1 MGESGAGVVHEVVG
15 ADLKPVP
22 AAAVIAMGMI
32 SLLIIG
38 VAPDVLG
45 ALVDEHRLSPSG
57 LGMTAMLELIS
68 LAVSTGLAGA
78 FLKPENLKLIGA
90 GAALLLAAINVA
102 TCNASGLSVF
112 GIRAAAGVPEGLLLW
127 ITVGMIARSRTPER
141 WAAVFFTARVVSELT
156 TALAFA
162 FVIMPRAGA
171 DGAFAT
177 MGLIALLGLPAALFL
192 PNAFGA
198 LPRSGGPADDGV
210 GGAGPS
216 VIRSGAPPLRGLI
229 ALVATV
235 VYVSANGAVSVYLQP
250 LAHRA
255 GLSADVARTAVWAS
269 LAAQILGGALATAMA
284 GRVRYLPVF
293 AAVTAGFLAVW
304 AIFGLHPSALVF
316 ISADAVAGAVALLVG
331 PFLVPMIIEADPSRR
346 AAMQSAGAQA
356 LGGGAGPLMAALI
369 VGDRDVH
376 GVLWMGA
383 ALLLAGF
390 ALIAWLHY
398 TNRPATAAKAT
409 AS

>member
-1 MGESGAGVVHEVVG
+1 MGESGAGVVHEAIG
-15 ADLKPVP
+15 TDLKPVP

-45 ALVDEHRLSPSG
+45 ALVDERRLAPSG
-57 LGMTAMLELIS
+57 LGVTAMLELIS

-90 GAALLLAAINVA
+90 GAALFLAAINVA
-102 TCNASGLSVF
+102 TCHASGVSVF
-112 GIRAAAGVPEGLLLW
+112 AIRAAAGVPEGLLLW

-141 WAAVFFTARVVSELT
+141 WAAVFFTARVISELT

-162 FVIMPRAGA
+162 FTIIPRAGA

-177 MGLIALLGLPAALFL
+177 MGLICLLGLPAALFL
-192 PNAFGA
+192 PNAFGP
-198 LPRSGGPADDGV
+198 LPKSGEDAGKGSV
-210 GGAGPS
+210 GAGQT
-216 VIRSGAPPLRGLI
+216 GALPLRGLI
-229 ALVATV
+229 ALAATV
-235 VYVSANGAVSVYLQP
+235 IYVSANGAVSVYLQP

-293 AAVTAGFLAVW
+293 AAVTAGFLVVW
-304 AIFGLHPSALVF
+304 AVFGLHPSPLVF
-316 ISADAVAGAVALLVG
+316 IAADAVAGAVALLVG

-369 VGDRDVH
+369 VGDGDVH
-376 GVLWMGA
+376 GVLWMGG
-383 ALLLAGF
+383 ALLVAGF
-390 ALIAWLHY
+390 ALIAWLRF
-398 TNRPATAAKAT
+398 TNRPATDANAT

>member
-1 MGESGAGVVHEVVG
+1 MGEDAASVVHEVSG
-15 ADLKPVP
+15 SDLRPVP
-22 AAAVIAMGMI
+22 AAAVIGMGMI

-45 ALVDEHRLSPSG
+45 ALVDEGRLAPSG
-57 LGMTAMLELIS
+57 LGMTAMLELIG
-68 LAVSTGLAGA
+68 LALSTGLAGA
-78 FLKPENLKLIGA
+78 FLKPENLRLIGA
-90 GAALLLAAINVA
+90 GSALLLAAINVA
-102 TCNASGLSVF
+102 TCHASGVSVF
-112 GIRAAAGVPEGLLLW
+112 AIRAAAGVPEGLLLW
-127 ITVGMIARSRTPER
+127 VTVGMIARSRTPER
-141 WAAVFFTARVVSELT
+141 WAAVFFTARVISELA

-162 FVIMPRAGA
+162 FAIIPKAGA

-177 MGLIALLGLPAALFL
+177 MGLISLLGLPIALFL
-192 PNAFGA
+192 PSRYGP
-198 LPRSGGPADDGV
+198 LPQ
-210 GGAGPS
+210 GAGPEEGVES
-216 VIRSGAPPLRGLI
+216 KAGGQGGAPPLRGLI
-229 ALVATV
+229 ALLATV
-235 VYVSANGAVSVYLQP
+235 IYVSANGAVAVYLQP

-293 AAVTAGFLAVW
+293 AAVTAAFLVVW
-304 AIFGLHPSALVF
+304 AVFGMHPSPLVF
-316 ISADAVAGAVALLVG
+316 IGADAVAGAVALLVG

-383 ALLLAGF
+383 VLLVAG
-390 ALIAWLHY
+390 LGVIAWLHF
-398 TNRPATAAKAT
+398 TNREVAPTDAT

>member
-1 MGESGAGVVHEVVG
+1 MGEDAAGGVQDFTG
-15 ADLKPVP
+15 SDLKPVP

-45 ALVDEHRLSPSG
+45 ALVDERRLAPSG
-57 LGMTAMLELIS
+57 LGITAMLELIT

-78 FLKPENLKLIGA
+78 FLKPEHMKLIGA
-90 GAALLLAAINVA
+90 GSALFLAAVNVA
-102 TCNASGLSVF
+102 TCRASGVSVF
-112 GIRAAAGVPEGLLLW
+112 VIRAAAGVPEGLLLW

-141 WAAVFFTARVVSELT
+141 GAALFFTARVVSELT

-162 FVIMPRAGA
+162 FAIIPRAGA

-177 MGLIALLGLPAALFL
+177 MGLISLLGLPAALWL
-192 PNAFGA
+192 PSRYGP
-198 LPRSGGPADDGV
+198 LPKSAEPAD
-210 GGAGPS
+210 AA
-216 VIRSGAPPLRGLI
+216 RSGALPLRGLI

-235 VYVSANGAVSVYLQP
+235 VYVSANGAVAVYLQP

-293 AAVTAGFLAVW
+293 AAVTAGFLMVW
-304 AIFGLHPSALVF
+304 AVFGLHPSPLVF
-316 ISADAVAGAVALLVG
+316 IAADAVAGAVALLVG

-346 AAMQSAGAQA
+346 TAMQSAGAQA

-383 ALLLAGF
+383 VLLVAGF
-390 ALIAWLHY
+390 ALIAWLHF
-398 TNRPATAAKAT
+398 TNRRPADAT

>member
-1 MGESGAGVVHEVVG
+1 MAKNGAGVVHVIVG
-15 ADLKPVP
+15 DDPKPSS
-22 AAAVIAMGMI
+22 AAAVIVMGMI

-45 ALVDEHRLSPSG
+45 ALVDERRLAPSG
-57 LGMTAMLELIS
+57 LGVTAMLELMT
-68 LAVSTGLAGA
+68 LALSTGLAGA
-78 FLKPENLKLIGA
+78 FLKPENLRLIGA
-90 GAALLLAAINVA
+90 GSALFLAAVNVA
-102 TCNASGLSVF
+102 TCHTSGLVVF
-112 GIRAAAGVPEGLLLW
+112 AMRAAAGVPEGLLLW
-127 ITVGMIARSRTPER
+127 ITVGMITRSRTPER
-141 WAAVFFTARVVSELT
+141 WAAIFFTARVASELT

-162 FVIMPRAGA
+162 FAIIPRAGA

-177 MGLIALLGLPAALFL
+177 MALVALLGLPAALLL
-192 PNAFGA
+192 PDRYGP
-198 LPRSGGPADDGV
+198 LPQDPAKT
-210 GGAGPS
+210 APPKA
-216 VIRSGAPPLRGLI
+216 GAPPLRGLI
-229 ALVATV
+229 ALFATV

-293 AAVTAGFLAVW
+293 AVVTAGFLAVW
-304 AIFGLHPSALVF
+304 AVFGLHPAPLVF
-316 ISADAVAGAVALLVG
+316 IGADAVAGAVALLVG

-383 ALLLAGF
+383 SLLVAGF
-390 ALIAWLHY
+390 AVIAWLHF
-398 TNRPATAAKAT
+398 TNRAAPEAT

>member
-1 MGESGAGVVHEVVG
+1 VSKDPANQAHEAVAGEPEP
-15 ADLKPVP
+15 LQ

-45 ALVDEHRLSPSG
+45 ALVDEHRLDPSG
-57 LGMTAMLELIS
+57 LGVTAMLELIG
-68 LAVSTGLAGA
+68 LAISTGLAGA
-78 FLKPENLKLIGA
+78 FLKPRNLKLIGA
-90 GAALLLAAINVA
+90 GAALLLAAINLM
-102 TCNASGLSVF
+102 TCRASGLEVF
-112 GIRAAAGVPEGLLLW
+112 VIRAAAGVPEGILLW
-127 ITVGMIARSRTPER
+127 ITVSMIARSRTPER
-141 WAAVFFTARVVSELT
+141 VAAIFFTARVISELS

-162 FVIMPRAGA
+162 FAIMPRAGA

-177 MGLIALLGLPAALFL
+177 MALISLLGLPAAVFLPKAFGPL
-192 PNAFGA
+192 PNAGGPEPAANSGA
-198 LPRSGGPADDGV
+198 L
-210 GGAGPS
+210 
-216 VIRSGAPPLRGLI
+216 PLRGLI
-229 ALVATV
+229 ALFATV

-293 AAVTAGFLAVW
+293 FAVTAGLLGVW
-304 AIFGLHPSALVF
+304 AIFGLHPSPWLF
-316 ISADAVAGAVALLVG
+316 IAADAVAGAVALLVG

-369 VGDRDVH
+369 VGNRDVT

-390 ALIAWLHY
+390 ALIAWLNF
-398 TNRPATAAKAT
+398 TRAPLPDAKAT